1 MNLRKAGGI
10 AALVLALA
18 YIVGAALNFTVL
30 DASAIV
36 DPVAELAF
44 VAGQQTLFRIQ
55 IFFIYVVFGV
65 ALVFLAQALDAEL
78 RPAAPSLMRVG
89 TAFGLVWAG
98 LLIAAGNVFIAGL
111 NAVAGHLAQDPAQ
124 AATLWTAVNT
134 IHLGLSGTAEI
145 PGGLWTLLVSL
156 ALLRSA
162 AFPRALGY
170 LGIVVGIAGPLTAI
184 PAIFM
189 PAVALYALGHCAWWT
204 WLAVKLLR
212 GPRVAPAP
220 RETLTPSL
228 SAR

>member
-98 LLIAAGNVFIAGL
+98 LLIAAGNGRPPPF
-111 NAVAGHLAQDPAQ
+111 
-124 AATLWTAVNT
+124 
-134 IHLGLSGTAEI
+134 
-145 PGGLWTLLVSL
+145 
-156 ALLRSA
+156 
-162 AFPRALGY
+162 
-170 LGIVVGIAGPLTAI
+170 
-184 PAIFM
+184 
-189 PAVALYALGHCAWWT
+189 
-204 WLAVKLLR
+204 
-212 GPRVAPAP
+212 GPR
-220 RETLTPSL
+220 
-228 SAR
+228 

>member
-18 YIVGAALNFTVL
+18 YIVGVALNFTVL
-30 DASAIV
+30 DTSALA
-36 DPVAELAF
+36 DPAAVLAF
-44 VAGQQTLFRIQ
+44 VASRQTLFHLQ
-55 IFFIYVVFGV
+55 IFFIYVVFGI

-78 RPAAPSLMRVG
+78 RPAADSLMRVG
-89 TAFGLVWAG
+89 TAFALIWAG

-111 NAVAGHLAQDPAQ
+111 NVVSGALAADPAQ
-124 AATLWTAVNT
+124 AATVWSAVNT

-156 ALLRSA
+156 AMLRSA

-170 LGIVVGIAGPLTAI
+170 LGIVVGIAGLLTAI

-189 PAVALYALGHCAWWT
+189 PAVALYALGHCAWWI
-204 WLAVKLLR
+204 WLAARMLR
-212 GPRVAPAP
+212 SPRVAPAT
-220 RETLTPSL
+220 RDALTPGL

>member
-36 DPVAELAF
+36 DP
-44 VAGQQTLFRIQ
+44 TLFRIQ

-111 NAVAGHLAQDPAQ
+111 NAVAGHLAQDPAR
-124 AATLWTAVNT
+124 
-134 IHLGLSGTAEI
+134 
-145 PGGLWTLLVSL
+145 GLWTLLVSL

-170 LGIVVGIAGPLTAI
+170 LGIVVGIAGLLTAI

-204 WLAVKLLR
+204 WLAVRLLR
-212 GPRVAPAP
+212 GPRVAPAA
-220 RETLTPSL
+220 REALAPGL